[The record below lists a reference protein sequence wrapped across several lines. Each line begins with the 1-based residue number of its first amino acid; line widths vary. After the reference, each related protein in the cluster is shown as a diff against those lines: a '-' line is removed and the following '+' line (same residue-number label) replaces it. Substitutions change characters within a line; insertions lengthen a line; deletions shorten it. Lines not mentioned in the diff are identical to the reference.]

1 MTVDGYVAV
10 RQLFDHGWGKRPS
23 GTGVYVPV
31 LAAAI
36 VANRDH
42 TSATV
47 QPIAVVDF
55 YAQEGSHD
63 AQRLRRDS

>member
-1 MTVDGYVAV
+1 MNTDEYAAV

-42 TSATV
+42 TAATI
-47 QPIAVVDF
+47 QPVVVVDF
-55 YAQEGSHD
+55 YPEDKHAE
-63 AQRLRRDS
+63 